1 VIEFLTATST
11 KALSYYRQAWVL
23 LREHFGTLIVIVCI
37 GALVGAPGEMIAN
50 YSDANSS
57 YVAGA
62 FAITYR
68 LLVTG
73 PMVFGLAFVYVK
85 VARGE
90 TPRINDAFMFLGD
103 YRNVVL
109 ANFLMAASIIVGY
122 ILLIIP
128 GIILTYR
135 LAFVPPLVTDQN
147 LQAVD
152 ALKVSWRMT
161 KRPVGE
167 RRQLRFT
174 VFLMVLTA
182 LPIIALG
189 ALALGVGVIVSFTW
203 IGLAYALLH
212 HELYEAKLDLS
223 ESPSD

>member
-1 VIEFLTATST
+1 MDKTAGKLTEVIPTEEE
-11 KALSYYRQAWVL
+11 R
-23 LREHFGTLIVIVCI
+23 
-37 GALVGAPGEMIAN
+37 
-50 YSDANSS
+50 SS
-57 YVAGA
+57 LDGY
-62 FAITYR
+62 
-68 LLVTG
+68 
-73 PMVFGLAFVYVK
+73 
-85 VARGE
+85 
-90 TPRINDAFMFLGD
+90 
-103 YRNVVL
+103 VL
-109 ANFLMAASIIVGY
+109 ANFLMAASIIAGY
-122 ILLIIP
+122 VLLIIP

-189 ALALGVGVIVSFTW
+189 ALVLGVGVIVSFTW

-212 HELYEAKLDLS
+212 HELYESKLDLS
-223 ESPSD
+223 EPPSD